1 MFLLFTNAK
10 IIFFQLFSSFF
21 EDFFKKV
28 YSHNNIMTIFHILTF
43 HYYSSLVITPTFFCK
58 FVNFFIGVKFY

>member
-21 EDFFKKV
+21 EDFFKKFILII
-28 YSHNNIMTIFHILTF
+28 IMTIFHILKF
-43 HYYSSLVITPTFFCK
+43 HCYSSHVIIPTFFCK